1 MTIYTGGAMEG
12 FLTKEGDV
20 FLWKQPKVTSR
31 KFVLCRDE
39 KEFGTLEFRSM
50 WGTLAWSKD
59 PIQDWSFKRVGF
71 LSPHITVRM
80 CNTDS
85 DYALFDPKVFG
96 GGMLHTPDGRPYRW
110 EPLNNWHT
118 KWRFTDKK
126 GTPILSFEQDAEEF
140 KLSDM
145 FSIQAAVCVET
156 SRITNLEFSLFV
168 NLGFY
173 LAVLNVMDSSAA
185 AAAAAASSM

>member
-1 MTIYTGGAMEG
+1 MEE
-12 FLTKEGDV
+12 FLTRQGDR
-20 FLWKQPKVTSR
+20 FCWTQPKASSR
-31 KFVLCRDE
+31 VFELHRGE
-39 KEFGTLEFRSM
+39 EPFGTLEFRSM
-50 WGTLAWSKD
+50 WGTLAISKD
-59 PIQDWSFKRVGF
+59 PIQEWSFKRVGF
-71 LSPHITVRM
+71 LTPHITVRM
-80 CNTDS
+80 PDSDS

-126 GTPILSFEQDAEEF
+126 GSPIMTFEQDAEEF
-140 KLSDM
+140 KLSEL
-145 FSIQAAVCVET
+145 FTVQSAAIVES
-156 SRITNLEFSLFV
+156 SRITNLEFSMLV

-173 LAVLNVMDSSAA
+173 LVVLNSMDSSAA

>member
-1 MTIYTGGAMEG
+1 MEE
-12 FLTKEGDV
+12 FLTKEGDI
-20 FLWKQPKVTSR
+20 FLWTQPKATSR
-31 KFVLCRDE
+31 IFELHRHDE
-39 KEFGTLEFRSM
+39 PFGTLEFRSM

-59 PIQDWSFKRVGF
+59 PIQNWSFKRVGF
-71 LSPHITVRM
+71 LTPHITVRM
-80 CNTDS
+80 PDFDS

-126 GTPILSFEQDAEEF
+126 GVAILSFEQDSEEF
-140 KLSDM
+140 KLSEL
-145 FSIQAAVCVET
+145 FTIQAAVTVET
-156 SRITNLEFSLFV
+156 NRITNLEFSMLV

-173 LAVLNVMDSSAA
+173 LVVLNSMDSSAA

>member
-1 MTIYTGGAMEG
+1 MET
-12 FLTKEGDV
+12 FLTNQGDV
-20 FLWKQPKVTSR
+20 FLWIQPKATSR
-31 KFVLCRDE
+31 VFELRRHDE
-39 KEFGTLEFRSM
+39 PFGTLEFRSM

-59 PIQDWSFKRVGF
+59 PIQNWSFKRVGF
-71 LSPHITVRM
+71 LTPHITVRM
-80 CNTDS
+80 PDADS

-118 KWRFTDKK
+118 KWRFTDNK
-126 GTPILSFEQDAEEF
+126 GAPVLSFEQDAEEF
-140 KLSDM
+140 KLSDL

-156 SRITNLEFSLFV
+156 SRITNLEFSMLA

-173 LAVLNVMDSSAA
+173 LVVLNAMDSSAA
-185 AAAAAASSM
+185 AAAAAASAI

>member
-1 MTIYTGGAMEG
+1 MIIGGAMEE
-12 FLTKEGDV
+12 FLTKQGDI
-20 FLWKQPKVTSR
+20 FLWTQPKATNR
-31 KFVLCRDE
+31 IFELNRHDKP
-39 KEFGTLEFRSM
+39 FGTLEFRSM
-50 WGTLAWSKD
+50 WGTLALSQD
-59 PIQDWSFKRVGF
+59 PVQNWSFKRVGF
-71 LSPHITVRM
+71 LTPHITVRM
-80 CNTDS
+80 PDSDS

-126 GTPILSFEQDAEEF
+126 GAPIISFEQDAEEF
-140 KLSDM
+140 KLSDL
-145 FSIQAAVCVET
+145 FTIQAAVTVET
-156 SRITNLEFSLFV
+156 SRITNLEFSMLV

-173 LAVLNVMDSSAA
+173 LVVLNSMDSSAA